1 MRYVYRCDVLLDWIY
16 NFPIPDKTILG
27 RNKKAIQTGYP
38 YYLFEAVRFNPC
50 PAE

>member
-1 MRYVYRCDVLLDWIY
+1 MRYVYRCDVLLDWTY

-27 RNKKAIQTGYP
+27 RNKKDIHQAI
-38 YYLFEAVRFNPC
+38 YYLFEALRFNPC